1 MNTKI
6 CSKCQ
11 TEKDL
16 NDFPNWKGHKGC
28 ICSVCQS
35 IRRKKYRQ
43 EHVKNKE
50 KMNKCSNQYKKNNKE
65 KIKEYQKQ
73 WRKTNRYKITEYNK
87 NKRYN
92 DINFRIA
99 HNLRSR
105 IKSVLKS
112 KNSLKANKTIKLIGC
127 SIDFLKNYLESKF
140 KSGMT
145 WENYGYSGWHID
157 HIIPCSS
164 FDLVQQTEQEKC
176 FHYTNMQPLWSWEN
190 FSKSDRIEK

>member
-1 MNTKI
+1 MNTLKI
-6 CSKCQ
+6 ASSLEDISSSIGENETCFVVFYADWCKPCRDFHQ
-11 TEKDL
+11 TLEEITKHTDIHVVKVSVDL
-16 NDFPNWKGHKGC
+16 FKEYAMAEPNKV
-28 ICSVCQS
+28 SS
-35 IRRKKYRQ
+35 IPAT
-43 EHVKNKE
+43 VVNKNKE

-145 WENYGYSGWHID
+145 WENYGYSG
-157 HIIPCSS
+157 
-164 FDLVQQTEQEKC
+164 
-176 FHYTNMQPLWSWEN
+176 
-190 FSKSDRIEK
+190 